1 MYEFEVFMS
10 TMITNFSTVIYADTK
25 SKATYQAYKKWK
37 GKELSHNVSFHDFLR
52 WFYEKTVQLN

>member
-10 TMITNFSTVIYADTK
+10 TMVTTFSTVVLADTK
-25 SKATYQAYKKWK
+25 SKATYQAYKTWK
-37 GKELSHNVSFHDFLR
+37 GKELSGNVSFHDFLR

>member
-10 TMITNFSTVIYADTK
+10 TMVTDFSTIVFAETK

-37 GKELSHNVSFHDFLR
+37 GKELSENISFHDFLR
-52 WFYEKTVQLN
+52 GFYTKTVQLN

>member
-1 MYEFEVFMS
+1 MYNFELFMS
-10 TMITNFSTVIYADTK
+10 TIITYFSTVVFADSK

-37 GKELSHNVSFHDFLR
+37 GKELSYNVSFHDFLK

>member
-10 TMITNFSTVIYADTK
+10 TMVTDFSTIVFADKK

-37 GKELSHNVSFHDFLR
+37 GKELSGNISFHDFLR
-52 WFYEKTVQLN
+52 WFYTKTVQLN

>member
-10 TMITNFSTVIYADTK
+10 TMITNFSTVVYADTK

-37 GKELSHNVSFHDFLR
+37 GKEEYLLHFCGLG
-52 WFYEKTVQLN
+52 